1 MFLRKIQLISA
12 FNHKSLII
20 SLSFDTVLYNI
31 KWVLEIYW
39 RLFNSAPPKV
49 NFQKIA
55 ILLLIILFA
64 LETPVAS
71 FAQEQ
76 EPINLDSPPPNE
88 GLEEVESVLKNVN
101 NDNFIFRPEPTLE
114 SIALPNPNIN
124 DSGEFKK
131 KAKIRKISKKTFKQ
145 NEKIEVIV
153 DDAKAEELEIS
164 IFDPDNNK
172 IDLSYEIV
180 KSDNPAII
188 KINPPSKR
196 FKPGHYQVSI
206 KDSEGN
212 ITNEDFTWGV
222 LAINSNKAIYLPE
235 EYAHFSIAVLD
246 EVGNMVCNALLRLEI
261 KASDGQATVL
271 SSEEGTI
278 VVNPECNTK
287 KFITV
292 PDYEALYQVGGLGKY
307 NLTLTATTQN
317 GTYSIENSFEVK
329 DSVPF
334 DIERITQTRI
344 YPFEKYPVEILVTAN
359 QDFSGTIE
367 EIVPGSFEIESES
380 TNILTRLEAT
390 ESAKPLE
397 SQSLESPQVSQEN
410 AAEDKSSE
418 ITTEFT
424 KVEEYSS
431 GEQVGVQNTNIE
443 LRLPFDGEYPLTQGF
458 GGNPDDP
465 LLAKKYNEYGVI
477 GHDGLDFAT
486 PIGTEILAVDNGEVL
501 IAREN
506 FDYGTT
512 VVIKHSWGKSYYGHL
527 SKLLVEEG
535 ENINIGTPVG
545 LSGNT
550 GLSTGPH
557 LHFGVKLKHNDSDNG
572 FFGKTNPML
581 QLGTALIAQDPRY
594 SNILSKQTPTGT
606 NIEFKKVV
614 WDVNIKKGEKISLLY
629 KYKAPLESPQLYSI
643 GPVVLKDKT
652 GKTVFN
658 EERQWQIAADSP
670 GNTLVSVETVTGT
683 TGTGASIIANFSN
696 GTQLDKMFHFCSFQG
711 NVADNLH
718 DQMFKATALTDIDD
732 LTITASA
739 TTPTLSLTY
748 RCYIVIFDASSDL
761 VVQRFTT
768 PTLTADTANNQA
780 ITQVS
785 ATAQTFVIPHGET
798 DPSDTTIGSEEIW
811 EYQLTSTTNVAI
823 FLDGGNNTAHPGV
836 KFEVV
841 DWGNADINV
850 QHINNNS
857 MTTLE
862 TTDAVNITAVDQANT
877 WLIGTN
883 TWAGVAAGSS
893 PTDDFGVRLDF
904 QDNDTIQLRKLNSGV
919 AVEWSAQVIEDV
931 SAGGIWDVDLGTI
944 AMSTAETSD
953 TFTIGSV
960 DTTRTFVNGTTFN
973 TFGYTGQSSDVT
985 TGNVDSATATVTLTN
1000 DTTITAVRGINEGT
1014 LDIPVQAVEFL
1025 AAAATPTLDQLMRHG
1040 AWFNAGVEQP
1050 FTF

>member
-1 MFLRKIQLISA
+1 MNHLESRISMFLRKIQLISA

-76 EPINLDSPPPNE
+76 EPINLDSPPPNV

-292 PDYEALYQVGGLGKY
+292 HDYEALYQVGGLGKY

-344 YPFEKYPVEILVTAN
+344 YPFEKYPVEIVVIAN
-359 QDFSGTIE
+359 QDFEGTIE
-367 EIVPGSFEIESES
+367 ELVPGSFEIESES
-380 TNILTRLEAT
+380 KNILTRLEAT
-390 ESAKPLE
+390 ESA
-397 SQSLESPQVSQEN
+397 N
-410 AAEDKSSE
+410 FNTSE
-418 ITTEFT
+418 
-424 KVEEYSS
+424 
-431 GEQVGVQNTNIE
+431 
-443 LRLPFDGEYPLTQGF
+443 
-458 GGNPDDP
+458 
-465 LLAKKYNEYGVI
+465 
-477 GHDGLDFAT
+477 
-486 PIGTEILAVDNGEVL
+486 
-501 IAREN
+501 
-506 FDYGTT
+506 
-512 VVIKHSWGKSYYGHL
+512 
-527 SKLLVEEG
+527 
-535 ENINIGTPVG
+535 
-545 LSGNT
+545 
-550 GLSTGPH
+550 
-557 LHFGVKLKHNDSDNG
+557 
-572 FFGKTNPML
+572 
-581 QLGTALIAQDPRY
+581 
-594 SNILSKQTPTGT
+594 
-606 NIEFKKVV
+606 
-614 WDVNIKKGEKISLLY
+614 
-629 KYKAPLESPQLYSI
+629 
-643 GPVVLKDKT
+643 
-652 GKTVFN
+652 
-658 EERQWQIAADSP
+658 
-670 GNTLVSVETVTGT
+670 
-683 TGTGASIIANFSN
+683 
-696 GTQLDKMFHFCSFQG
+696 
-711 NVADNLH
+711 
-718 DQMFKATALTDIDD
+718 ATAS
-732 LTITASA
+732 SA
-739 TTPTLSLTY
+739 
-748 RCYIVIFDASSDL
+748 
-761 VVQRFTT
+761 
-768 PTLTADTANNQA
+768 
-780 ITQVS
+780 
-785 ATAQTFVIPHGET
+785 
-798 DPSDTTIGSEEIW
+798 
-811 EYQLTSTTNVAI
+811 
-823 FLDGGNNTAHPGV
+823 
-836 KFEVV
+836 
-841 DWGNADINV
+841 
-850 QHINNNS
+850 
-857 MTTLE
+857 
-862 TTDAVNITAVDQANT
+862 
-877 WLIGTN
+877 
-883 TWAGVAAGSS
+883 
-893 PTDDFGVRLDF
+893 
-904 QDNDTIQLRKLNSGV
+904 
-919 AVEWSAQVIEDV
+919 
-931 SAGGIWDVDLGTI
+931 
-944 AMSTAETSD
+944 
-953 TFTIGSV
+953 
-960 DTTRTFVNGTTFN
+960 
-973 TFGYTGQSSDVT
+973 
-985 TGNVDSATATVTLTN
+985 
-1000 DTTITAVRGINEGT
+1000 
-1014 LDIPVQAVEFL
+1014 
-1025 AAAATPTLDQLMRHG
+1025 
-1040 AWFNAGVEQP
+1040 
-1050 FTF
+1050 